1 MVHSIC
7 ITFNYDRSDNTGSWV
22 WVNNLSKCWEF
33 IVNDTKYYTIP
44 KTKGYRALIHECKK
58 YWDDTAWIK
67 NLHENR
73 R

>member
-7 ITFNYDRSDNTGSWV
+7 ITFNYDRSNNTGSWV
-22 WVNNLSKCWEF
+22 W
-33 IVNDTKYYTIP
+33 VNDTKYYTIP